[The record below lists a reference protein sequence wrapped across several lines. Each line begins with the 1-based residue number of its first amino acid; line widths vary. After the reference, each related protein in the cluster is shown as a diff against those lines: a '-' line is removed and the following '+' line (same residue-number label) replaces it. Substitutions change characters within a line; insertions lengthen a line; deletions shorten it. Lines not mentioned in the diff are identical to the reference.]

1 MSAEKNI
8 PASLLEKL
16 RQSGQQPAWRCKL
29 RLPRGRTIYG
39 VEISAEGEV
48 IRVGKRAIFGMS
60 DLRFHPALAE
70 DAEVY

>member
-1 MSAEKNI
+1 MSAEKSI

-16 RQSGQQPAWRCKL
+16 RQSGKQPAWRCKL

-39 VEISAEGEV
+39 VEINADGEV
-48 IRVGKRAIFGMS
+48 IRVGRRAVFGAS

-70 DAEVY
+70 DAELY